1 MRGHSYI
8 SFINH
13 TVFEVFC
20 LTVVDK
26 CKTVHFVVQGNCA
39 MYVVGCPLTI
49 KSTSFEIIEVG

>member
-1 MRGHSYI
+1 MPGHSYI

-26 CKTVHFVVQGNCA
+26 CKTVHFVVSEGCA
-39 MYVVGCPLTI
+39 MCVVGWPVTI
-49 KSTSFEIIEVG
+49 KSTSFEIV